1 MQNIVMMKTYF
12 GIDIKGKFLIPVFS
26 LNSQYFKFFEN
37 GIKIFYGPCWITN
50 TQASNL
56 LM

>member
-1 MQNIVMMKTYF
+1 MQNIVMMQTYF

-26 LNSQYFKFFEN
+26 LNSQYFKFFEK